1 MPRVLVTPPML
12 VRRDGPH
19 AEILRGAGFELVF
32 APEGKNTME
41 VQNLKDALR
50 DVDAMLASTDPLTR
64 DVLAGS
70 TLRVVARQGVGY
82 DSVDVAAATDLGI
95 IVTTTPGVLE
105 ECVAEHT
112 IALLLGVTRDLARR
126 DRDVRQGNWR
136 RESLP
141 RMAGKTLG
149 IVGLGRIG
157 RAVVP
162 RAQGLGMRVI
172 AHDPFADVE
181 FARAHNVTL
190 CPLDE
195 LLATADVVSLHSPS
209 TPETANLINARTLA
223 KMKRGA
229 VLINTARGGLVDED
243 ALCEALRSGHLLGAA
258 LDVFKQEPLPT
269 DSPLTRLDNVLLCTH
284 MAGLDLESV
293 RDGSVL
299 AAQCIVDL
307 YQGRFPERCV
317 VNKSLRDSWKW

>member
-12 VRRDGPH
+12 IRRDGPH
-19 AEILRGAGFELVF
+19 ADVLRGADFELVF
-32 APEGKNTME
+32 APEGASTMDVE
-41 VQNLKDALR
+41 NLKQALR

-82 DSVDVAAATDLGI
+82 DSVDVAAATGLGI
-95 IVTTTPGVLE
+95 VVTTTPGVLE

-112 IALLLGVTRDLARR
+112 IAMLLCVTRDLVRR
-126 DRDVRQGNWR
+126 DREVRTGVWSRQ
-136 RESLP
+136 SLP

-157 RAVVP
+157 KAVVP
-162 RAQGLGMRVI
+162 RAQGLGMHVI
-172 AHDPFADVE
+172 AHDPFADE
-181 FARAHNVTL
+181 DYARRHNVDL
-190 CPLDE
+190 CSLDE
-195 LLATADVVSLHSPS
+195 LLATADVVTLHSPS
-209 TPETANLINARTLA
+209 TPETANLINAKTLA

-229 VLINTARGGLVDED
+229 VLINTSRGRLVDED
-243 ALCEALRSGHLLGAA
+243 AVCDALRSGHLLGAA

-269 DSPLTRLDNVLLCTH
+269 TSPLVGLDNVLLCTH
-284 MAGLDLESV
+284 MGGLDLESV

-307 YQGRFPERCV
+307 YQGRLPEPCI
-317 VNKSLRDSWKW
+317 VNKSLIGTWKW

>member
-1 MPRVLVTPPML
+1 ML
-12 VRRDGPH
+12 IRRDGPH
-19 AEILRGAGFELVF
+19 ADVLRGADFELVF
-32 APEGKNTME
+32 APEGASTMDVE
-41 VQNLKDALR
+41 NLKQALR

-82 DSVDVAAATDLGI
+82 DSVDVAAATGLGI
-95 IVTTTPGVLE
+95 VVTTTPGVLE

-112 IALLLGVTRDLARR
+112 IAMLLCVTRDLVRR
-126 DRDVRQGNWR
+126 DREVRTGVWSRQ
-136 RESLP
+136 SLP

-157 RAVVP
+157 KAVVP
-162 RAQGLGMRVI
+162 RAQGLGMHVI
-172 AHDPFADVE
+172 AHDPFADE
-181 FARAHNVTL
+181 DYARRHNVDL
-190 CPLDE
+190 CSLDE
-195 LLATADVVSLHSPS
+195 LLATADVVTLHSPS
-209 TPETANLINARTLA
+209 TPETANLINAKTLA

-229 VLINTARGGLVDED
+229 VLINTSRGRLVDED
-243 ALCEALRSGHLLGAA
+243 AVCDALRSGHLLGAA

-269 DSPLTRLDNVLLCTH
+269 TSPLVGLDNVLLCTH
-284 MAGLDLESV
+284 MGGLDLESV

-307 YQGRFPERCV
+307 YQGRLPEPCI
-317 VNKSLRDSWKW
+317 VNKSLIGTWKW